1 MKTLLKLI
9 IAMAIAMAMM
19 LALMAVGAS
28 GRVCLTVYFT
38 AGLVLATL
46 FGVFDIPESGKGS
59 IRKEDADTQMRD
71 AA

>member
-1 MKTLLKLI
+1 MKTIIKLFV
-9 IAMAIAMAMM
+9 AMAIAMAMM

-46 FGVFDIPESGKGS
+46 FGVFDIPESGES
-59 IRKEDADTQMRD
+59 IRKNADDTQMRD